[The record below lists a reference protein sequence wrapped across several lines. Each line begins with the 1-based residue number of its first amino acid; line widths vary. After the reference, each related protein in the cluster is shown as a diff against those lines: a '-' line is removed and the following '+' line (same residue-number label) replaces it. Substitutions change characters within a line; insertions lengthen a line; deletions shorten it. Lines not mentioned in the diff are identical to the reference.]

1 MAIAHMSPLYPK
13 TVKGS
18 KAGGEKLIDKYDVAA
33 QYIHHV
39 LKIINGT
46 CSQKTRYVNLLKD
59 ILCDSKIKSVF
70 FNFLLYVLSNSYFIV
85 IAWSLMEGLIL
96 LEVNTQQLI

>member
-39 LKIINGT
+39 LKIVLPWT
-46 CSQKTRYVNLLKD
+46 NL
-59 ILCDSKIKSVF
+59 S
-70 FNFLLYVLSNSYFIV
+70 LLMFQFYG
-85 IAWSLMEGLIL
+85 GLFS
-96 LEVNTQQLI
+96 ECFAPRP

>member
-46 CSQKTRYVNLLKD
+46 CSQKTRY
-59 ILCDSKIKSVF
+59 
-70 FNFLLYVLSNSYFIV
+70 
-85 IAWSLMEGLIL
+85 
-96 LEVNTQQLI
+96 